1 MNRKRVVVVTGA
13 AGGIG
18 LGIAK
23 RFAQD
28 GHPTAMLDVQEELL
42 EQEASALREAGATV
56 LACRADVSQRADI
69 DAVYAVVR
77 AQFGPISIVVPNAG
91 IAPVISFAEMTTAH
105 WQRVIDVNLTGVFHT
120 IQAALPDLVEAGW
133 GRVISISSHAGQ
145 SGALSMA
152 HYSAAKGGVISLTKA
167 LAREL
172 AGGGTTVN
180 TIAPSVCETPQM
192 LRAIEANEF
201 SLDHVT
207 PLLPIPRAGRPDE
220 IAGACAFLASDDAA
234 YITGQVLAVN
244 GGIYM

>member
-1 MNRKRVVVVTGA
+1 MIALASSDRLRLLSEQTTNSTVRSDLKSSTKSPRCSICGTAWAEASHMQSVVVVSFSRT
-13 AGGIG
+13 
-18 LGIAK
+18 AK
-23 RFAQD
+23 SSI
-28 GHPTAMLDVQEELL
+28 ML
-42 EQEASALREAGATV
+42 ASLSTQC
-56 LACRADVSQRADI
+56 L
-69 DAVYAVVR
+69 
-77 AQFGPISIVVPNAG
+77 
-91 IAPVISFAEMTTAH
+91 APVISFAEMTTAH

-207 PLLPIPRAGRPDE
+207 PLIPIPRAGRPDE

>member
-1 MNRKRVVVVTGA
+1 MTKDRVVIVTGA

-18 LGIAK
+18 LGIAQ
-23 RFAQD
+23 RFARD
-28 GHPTAMLDVQEELL
+28 GHPTAMLDVQEDLL
-42 EQEASALREAGATV
+42 EQEASALRDAGATV
-56 LACRADVSQRADI
+56 LPCRADVSQRAEI
-69 DAVYAVVR
+69 EAAYATVR
-77 AQFGPISIVVPNAG
+77 AQFGPIAIVVPNAG
-91 IAPVISFAEMTTAH
+91 IAPVVSFAEMTAAQ
-105 WQRVIDVNLTGVFHT
+105 WQQVIDVNLSGVFHT
-120 IQAALPDLVEAGW
+120 IQAALPDLVEAKW
-133 GRVISISSHAGQ
+133 GRIVSISSHAGQ

-192 LRAIEANEF
+192 LRAIDAGEF
-201 SLDHVT
+201 SLDDVT
-207 PLLPIPRAGRPDE
+207 PLIPIPRAGRPDE